1 MTIIKQILQYL
12 LGAYLLFMCL
22 GYLIIGDKSIIGA
35 LISFISALLIMPIT
49 RNLIEHKLNL
59 KFNRVI
65 KYSLPF
71 IGFFAPFF
79 FIDYDKIANSSNTKN
94 QLASDSIQ
102 GSIDSIQLDSSNK
115 IVEKSK
121 ILPLAVM
128 QTTKGKIAESPTIKP
143 KKQKKYSAESK
154 TEYKTTKRKKAKQLK
169 SKRSESYQSSSG
181 LCGHANKT
189 GGYCKRRVR
198 GGGYC
203 WQHS

>member
-1 MTIIKQILQYL
+1 
-12 LGAYLLFMCL
+12 MCL

-79 FIDYDKIANSSNTKN
+79 FIDYNKIANSSNTKN
-94 QLASDSIQ
+94 QLVSGSIQ
-102 GSIDSIQLDSSNK
+102 GLTDSIQLDSSNK
-115 IVEKSK
+115 IIEKSK

-128 QTTKGKIAESPTIKP
+128 QTPKGKIAKSPTIKP
-143 KKQKKYSAESK
+143 KKQKKYSTESK
-154 TEYKTTKRKKAKQLK
+154 IEYKANKRKKATTKK
-169 SKRSESYQSSSG
+169 
-181 LCGHANKT
+181 
-189 GGYCKRRVR
+189 
-198 GGGYC
+198 
-203 WQHS
+203 